1 MIVHEILAEIEEHT
15 RSVRSGRVSP
25 PEGPCLRCAKRPA
38 DGFRRHDRRPRTFLV
53 VVVALRLVR
62 RLSSYV
68 VRWRCPLCDCRF
80 TQCPSFAL
88 PHKRYV
94 REEILERSVR
104 YADQD
109 RVTYRC
115 VSCEDGLP
123 VAYEAS
129 RPDAIDDRTLARSTV
144 WRWITSLAA
153 LRQTCRQ
160 AIDMIR
166 ARSPRA
172 SILRRAFIVSPGK
185 YRSDARRDALTS
197 ALRLVYAEAAYRPLF
212 RASIFP
218 MLATSTGWT

>member
-1 MIVHEILAEIEEHT
+1 MMVHEILAEIEEHT
-15 RSVRSGRVSP
+15 QAVRSGRVSP
-25 PEGPCLRCAKRPA
+25 PEGACLRCGKRP
-38 DGFRRHDRRPRTFLV
+38 DRFLRHDRRPRSFLV

-62 RLSSYV
+62 RLSSFV
-68 VRWRCPLCDCRF
+68 VRWRCPLCDYRF

-88 PHKRYV
+88 PHKHYV
-94 REEILERSVR
+94 REEILERSAR
-104 YADQD
+104 YADGD
-109 RVTYRC
+109 DATYR
-115 VSCEDGLP
+115 SAASEEKGLP

-129 RPDAIDDRTLARSTV
+129 HPDAIDDRTLARSTV
-144 WRWITSLAA
+144 WRWLATLAA

-160 AIDMIR
+160 AVDMIR

-172 SILRRAFIVSPGK
+172 LILRRAFIVSPGK
-185 YRSDARRDALTS
+185 YRSDARRAALES